1 MHWARQRRP
10 RPKMVGPGLAQFE
23 NKKNFW
29 ADVRVILK
37 YPVSSK
43 CCKNTKKK
51 VRKTKWVCFLCIW
64 PNLKKNHI
72 VFSYN
77 KNF

>member
-10 RPKMVGPGLAQFE
+10 RPKMAGPGLAQFE

-51 VRKTKWVCFLCIW
+51 LEKQNGF
-64 PNLKKNHI
+64 
-72 VFSYN
+72 VFFAYGQV
-77 KNF
+77 